1 MLRDNHQFPDS
12 IKLLTGPK
20 TSTFA
25 EIVEAINKASK
36 RDVTVHCVSGEGYVA
51 KNATDDE
58 GKKPKAFFEAWKG
71 VFEGVAKGEAETVDP
86 FLEELLGRRPKD
98 GVQVVEELLRKDHEY
113 TWHQNYLLQCEV
125 CRVNALLKRL
135 VTLLVLS

>member
-1 MLRDNHQFPDS
+1 MNWYPSTRELFLLADGPIAYTCRAKLGEATAKLMLRDNHQFPDS

-20 TSTFA
+20 ASTFP

-36 RDVTVHCVSGEGYVA
+36 RDVTA

-86 FLEELLGRRPKD
+86 LLEELLGRRPKD

-113 TWHQNYLLQCEV
+113 T
-125 CRVNALLKRL
+125 
-135 VTLLVLS
+135 